1 MQRILKEVTRL
12 KKIQAVPL
20 AWWGQP
26 RPRFGGG
33 GNRAHAHLLPH
44 GSTSEQAPRFG
55 ACLFRERH
63 SASPR
68 FHGKREHHPGLF
80 TIHAIQRSTCVVQR
94 CVYVSA
100 CTRFCSNASWARTCP
115 TCSRSISKR
124 TIFTSS
130 SFACGRRQ
138 RTEKTQ
144 KKRKKKKT
152 LLRTLS
158 LAIFISTMA
167 VVWFAAACSL
177 RLFAVTSIRHENC
190 LSCSFQALRF
200 RMASCNCSQK

>member
-1 MQRILKEVTRL
+1 MRTTKT
-12 KKIQAVPL
+12 KIR
-20 AWWGQP
+20 W
-26 RPRFGGG
+26 G

-55 ACLFRERH
+55 EWLFRERH

-144 KKRKKKKT
+144 KKRKKKKKPYCEPCPWQ
-152 LLRTLS
+152 S
-158 LAIFISTMA
+158 S
-167 VVWFAAACSL
+167 SL
-177 RLFAVTSIRHENC
+177 RWR
-190 LSCSFQALRF
+190 LSDLLPLVRCGSLLSHQYAMRT
-200 RMASCNCSQK
+200 A